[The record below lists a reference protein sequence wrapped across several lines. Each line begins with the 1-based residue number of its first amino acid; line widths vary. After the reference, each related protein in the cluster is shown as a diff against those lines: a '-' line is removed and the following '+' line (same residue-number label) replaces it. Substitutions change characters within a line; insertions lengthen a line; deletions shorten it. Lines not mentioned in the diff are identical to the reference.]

1 MPRGVQAKGTV
12 RLCSSGYACGDTCI
26 SKQKVCLKKL
36 ASNRANE
43 MAKRYASAV
52 KSMAKI
58 SSDVRQQ
65 KSTPDLITD
74 V

>member
-26 SKQKVCLKKL
+26 SKKKVCLKKL

-43 MAKRYASAV
+43 MAKRYASSV
-52 KSMAKI
+52 KATAKVT
-58 SSDVRQQ
+58 SPQAQ
-65 KSTPDLITD
+65 EKSRPDLITD